1 MFLLVL
7 VQARRL
13 QLGQMLVG
21 FVWCAELFAARVV
34 GLGIGA
40 GCADL
45 QGFLVEAAGLNIG
58 LLSLGV
64 QRWGWLG

>member
-1 MFLLVL
+1 MI

-13 QLGQMLVG
+13 QLGQMSVG
-21 FVWCAELFAARVV
+21 FVWYAEVFVARVD
-34 GLGIGA
+34 GLGLGA
-40 GCADL
+40 GCVDL
-45 QGFLVEAAGLNIG
+45 LGFLVEAAGLNIG